1 MKRLLALSLVCL
13 ALGGCAVVSSPVTG
27 FMYTGVSGPITTG
40 PDQTTPNKVGRATM
54 RSIFGIYASGDA
66 SIQTA
71 AKNGGIS
78 KIHHVDYEAQSIF
91 GVIADFTTVV
101 YGE

>member
-1 MKRLLALSLVCL
+1 MKRLLALSIVCL
-13 ALGGCAVVSSPVTG
+13 ALGGCAIAASPVTG
-27 FMYTGVSGPITTG
+27 FMYTGVSGPMAVG
-40 PDQTTPNKVGRATM
+40 NDQNVPTKVGRSTA
-54 RSIFGIYASGDA
+54 RSIFGIYATGDA

-71 AKNGGIS
+71 AKNGGIT
-78 KIHHVDYEAQSIF
+78 KIHHVDFESQSIF